1 MAAGASRWDARALR
15 AGAWFAFA
23 FAVLTVAALWA
34 LGAASPW
41 QFERV
46 AFEGGAWWQLA
57 TSQWVHLTWPHAAVN
72 IAAAA
77 VMLVALAGWVDLP
90 TQGVALLGGYAG
102 VALVVA
108 LDPTCAYYAGA
119 SGALHGLLAGS
130 GVKLALTKGPSP
142 NATGVRQSHWSQVL
156 GWTALAGMGVKLF
169 FQHFEGASSEPGWLG
184 VVAYR
189 PAHVGGAVA
198 GAIFVALGSALH
210 QVAFAQHQRR
220 QR

>member
-1 MAAGASRWDARALR
+1 MAAGASRWDTRALR
-15 AGAWFAFA
+15 AGVWFACA
-23 FAVLTVAALWA
+23 FAVLTVAAQWA

-46 AFEGGAWWQLA
+46 AFEGGAWWLLA

-77 VMLVALAGWVDLP
+77 LMLLALAGWVDLP

-119 SGALHGLLAGS
+119 SGSLHGLLAGS
-130 GVKLALTKGPSP
+130 GVKLALTQGPSP
-142 NATGVRQSHWSQVL
+142 NAKGVRHTHWPQVL
-156 GWTALAGMGVKLF
+156 GWTVLAGMGAKLLL
-169 FQHFEGASSEPGWLG
+169 QHFEGASSGPGWLG

-198 GAIFVALGSALH
+198 GAIFVALGLALRR
-210 QVAFAQHQRR
+210 VAFAQHQRH